1 VNHIQ
6 RLSDALHRP
15 LSIAPYR
22 CWASSYRC
30 PPQPTWAAY
39 RRVLVEPDLN
49 DQRAEAASPCRPSQ
63 PVPASSRPY
72 DARRAVQRR
81 QGRNLGIF
89 PIIFR
94 LSCSGEGCSSPLAV
108 GVYRAR
114 TWGFFWQR
122 ARVARNQARARGGHR
137 GGGLDSRF
145 ASPRSI
151 SPAACTFALKHRHL
165 RPRPGC
171 CVDTQTWTQAS
182 LGSVE
187 LHSCV
192 MRRLPG
198 RASGISRSKVYAT
211 NIWFPHR
218 WFGLHPP
225 LISFAFPV
233 ANIEGFSA

>member
-1 VNHIQ
+1 MRCLCPGGLRLSPNSLRPTGCQVHVQGYNAQTASRENFFGGFAPPSLGQEVCSVGTSPPQVFDDGAVNHIQ
-6 RLSDALHRP
+6 ALSAMRCIVHCR
-15 LSIAPYR
+15 SPYR

-30 PPQPTWAAY
+30 LPQPTWAAY

-49 DQRAEAASPCRPSQ
+49 DQRAAAASPCRPSQ

-122 ARVARNQARARGGHR
+122 ARVARNRAPARGGHR
-137 GGGLDSRF
+137 GGGSRQSVCI
-145 ASPRSI
+145 A
-151 SPAACTFALKHRHL
+151 TFDL
-165 RPRPGC
+165 
-171 CVDTQTWTQAS
+171 T
-182 LGSVE
+182 GSV
-187 LHSCV
+187 HV
-192 MRRLPG
+192 RR
-198 RASGISRSKVYAT
+198 
-211 NIWFPHR
+211 
-218 WFGLHPP
+218 
-225 LISFAFPV
+225 
-233 ANIEGFSA
+233 